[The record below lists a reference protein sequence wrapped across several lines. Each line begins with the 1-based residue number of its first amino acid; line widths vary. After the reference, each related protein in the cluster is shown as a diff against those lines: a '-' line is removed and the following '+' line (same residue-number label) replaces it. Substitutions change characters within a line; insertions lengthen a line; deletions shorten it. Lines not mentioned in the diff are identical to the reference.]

1 VRAKEATSVPK
12 QSLRKRNMEEVYSR
26 TPMKITPAL
35 LLIPKSAGFLANHRQ
50 PELKRQAT
58 NSDLRERSCSAAP
71 LEGCGSALGP
81 ARDFAANLLRT
92 K

>member
-35 LLIPKSAGFLANHRQ
+35 LLIPKSAGFLANHGQ
-50 PELKRQAT
+50 PGA
-58 NSDLRERSCSAAP
+58 
-71 LEGCGSALGP
+71 
-81 ARDFAANLLRT
+81 
-92 K
+92 